1 MPSDWND
8 ADDFDA
14 RGGTGALG
22 WALRKC
28 LICGAF
34 GLLAVV
40 AINMVPDGRDPADL
54 LKAFTGKRPNAVTEA
69 RRVPAT
75 PAAASRTLSIPAG
88 RGGHFLVDAR
98 VEGTPIRFLVDTG
111 ATGVVLSPSD
121 ARRIGLR
128 DRDRDYTREVRTAN
142 GIVRTAPVRLSDIR
156 IGPLTVR
163 GVEATVNEQPMVI
176 SLLGMTF
183 LSRLDGYE
191 VAGDKLIL
199 RW

>member
-14 RGGTGALG
+14 QGGTGAVG
-22 WALRKC
+22 WTLRKC
-28 LICGAF
+28 LIWGAF

-40 AINMVPDGRDPADL
+40 AINMVPDGDDPADL
-54 LKAFTGKRPNAVTEA
+54 LKAFSRKEAGVTSV
-69 RRVPAT
+69 RRAPADT
-75 PAAASRTLSIPAG
+75 AAGSRTLTIPSG
-88 RGGHFLVDAR
+88 RGGHFLIDAR

-128 DRDRDYTREVRTAN
+128 VRNRDYTREAQTAN

-163 GVEATVNEQPMVI
+163 GVEATVNERPMGI

>member
-8 ADDFDA
+8 ADDFDVQ
-14 RGGTGALG
+14 GGTGAVG

-28 LICGAF
+28 LIWGAF

-40 AINMVPDGRDPADL
+40 AINMVPDGGDPADL
-54 LKAFTGKRPNAVTEA
+54 LKAIAGKKPGTVAEVRRAPA
-69 RRVPAT
+69 RAT
-75 PAAASRTLSIPAG
+75 TPSRTLTIAAG

-128 DRDRDYTREVRTAN
+128 VRDRDYTREAHTAN

-163 GVEATVNEQPMVI
+163 GVEATVNERPMGI

-191 VAGDKLIL
+191 VVGDRLIL